1 MVSPTWWTWV
11 WVNSGSWQW
20 TGRPGMLQSMESQRV
35 RHDWAIKLNWTELNW
50 TKLFFSTKSCLT
62 LCHHGLQHTRLPCPL
77 LSPRVCSNSCP
88 LSQWCHPIISSSAT
102 PFSSCLQSFHL
113 SGSSLMSQ
121 HFASGVQS
129 IKASLQHQS
138 FQWIFRIDFLKDWL
152 FWSPYSPRD
161 SQQSSPTPK
170 LESINSSALSL
181 FNGPTLNICW
191 QLLHDYCKECSF
203 HYMDL
208 CWQSDISVL

>member
-77 LSPRVCSNSCP
+77 LSPRVCSNSCL
-88 LSQWCHPIISSSAT
+88 LSQWCHPIIL
-102 PFSSCLQSFHL
+102 FSVTLFAFYLQSLPVSGPVPL
-113 SGSSLMSQ
+113 SRLFTSGGQNIRASASASILPMSIQ
-121 HFASGVQS
+121 GFYTKTWCVFPK
-129 IKASLQHQS
+129 IP
-138 FQWIFRIDFLKDWL
+138 WL
-152 FWSPYSPRD
+152 FFLGFANVL
-161 SQQSSPTPK
+161 Q
-170 LESINSSALSL
+170 
-181 FNGPTLNICW
+181 
-191 QLLHDYCKECSF
+191 
-203 HYMDL
+203 
-208 CWQSDISVL
+208 SVLYAAKSLDLR